1 MKPARPDNGLA
12 FYFKETFMS
21 RIAIRST
28 LAALGLAVAAA
39 GFTAPAFAAP
49 DADGARHDQRHHRG
63 GKHGHHHFG
72 MYNDGFMIPGVGPLS
87 KKQVE
92 ALKLD
97 ASQKSAFDAAR
108 QSQDALRKSMREA
121 GAQRHDLLKS
131 QLADGKLDP
140 RALVA
145 SADEG
150 REQFRQQAGEVQ
162 GKWLAAW
169 DTLND
174 GQRKQVAEWVKARHD
189 KMQQRIAKMQE
200 RQAKRQER
208 SAAQPAAASAAPAN

>member
-72 MYNDGFMIPGVGPLS
+72 MKDGFMIPGVGPLS

>member
-1 MKPARPDNGLA
+1 
-12 FYFKETFMS
+12 F
-21 RIAIRST
+21 
-28 LAALGLAVAAA
+28 AALGLAVAAA
-39 GFTAPAFAAP
+39 VFTAPAFAAP
-49 DADGARHDQRHHRG
+49 DAGGARQDQRHHRG

-72 MYNDGFMIPGVGPLS
+72 MYKDGFMSHGVGPRS
-87 KKQVE
+87 TKQAE
-92 ALKLD
+92 ALELD
-97 ASQKSAFDAAR
+97 GSQKSAFDAPR
-108 QSQDALRKSMREA
+108 QSQDALRQSMREA

-174 GQRKQVAEWVKARHD
+174 GQRKQVAEWV
-189 KMQQRIAKMQE
+189 
-200 RQAKRQER
+200 
-208 SAAQPAAASAAPAN
+208 